1 MQTTNRHWNNKKEP
15 FTMRVLIKTF
25 SARGASIADEDGRI
39 LTGESCREIVETMRM
54 LAPFTGCADIESY
67 MRWTLRSIQGAQGK
81 TKHDAKIEGNMPEA
95 RAESFLA
102 LLGEMGLVEF
112 LSDREILPHLRI
124 EDGKGPVPIPEEVLR
139 GIEAVRLGGK
149 TNMLDIP
156 AVIRLAR
163 EGGHPGAA
171 DWIAANSSAYSVGLF
186 RGFVVQDLG
195 EPGKD
200 A

>member
-1 MQTTNRHWNNKKEP
+1 
-15 FTMRVLIKTF
+15 MRVLIKTF

-39 LTGESCREIVETMRM
+39 LTGDSCREIVEAMRL
-54 LAPFTGCADIESY
+54 LAPFTGCADTESY
-67 MRWTLRSIQGAQGK
+67 MRWTLRSIKGAGG
-81 TKHDAKIEGNMPEA
+81 AASGIEGDTPEA
-95 RAESFLA
+95 CAESFLA

-124 EDGKGPVPIPEEVLR
+124 EDGKCPVPIPEEVLC

-163 EGGHPGAA
+163 EASHDGAA
-171 DWIAANSSAYSVGLF
+171 DWINANSSAYSAGLF
-186 RGFVVQDLG
+186 RGFRVQVGD
-195 EPGKD
+195 EPNKEV
-200 A
+200 